1 TLARPWLIPA
11 VTALGIAA
19 WFALGTLHQHTSTP
33 AHTSTLTVS
42 MVQPNVDPWDK
53 WSDTRAQ
60 VRVHKALVDSL
71 RASGVQPDLVIW
83 SETAIPFMIREPEF
97 QPEEIDLRTW
107 VDTSRIALLTG
118 FADRMIYPVGQ
129 APASARTSRFDP
141 AVRFDVFNSAMVVGK
156 SRGEDVVHHKSMLT
170 PFAERLPFADQLT
183 FAMSWIQWGVGISSW
198 GKGQTRLPLPV
209 VRRTL
214 GASDT
219 VTRIGTIICI
229 ESIYPEVARDMVN
242 NGADMLCVIT
252 NDAWYNGTWGP
263 GQHFDIA
270 RMRAIEQRR
279 TVLRCAMSGVTGVI
293 LPDGSTLEA
302 REPRSALAPL
312 TQGVAVGRVATSNV
326 RTFYASVGDVIPP
339 VGLFLPILA
348 LITARIPAVVRK
360 MRVRTDL

>member
-1 TLARPWLIPA
+1 
-11 VTALGIAA
+11 
-19 WFALGTLHQHTSTP
+19 
-33 AHTSTLTVS
+33 

-60 VRVHKALVDSL
+60 VRVHKALVDSM

-118 FADRMIYPVGQ
+118 FADRMIYPAGH

-198 GKGQTRLPLPV
+198 GKGQTRMPLPV
-209 VRRTL
+209 VRRTS

-339 VGLFLPILA
+339 LGLFLTILA